1 MQQLRDRAAAAAA
14 AALMADSVPPSPMI
28 AATELELPST
38 PSTPPPLL
46 SQSSKPRK
54 PFSRVT
60 SRSGLF
66 PAGAGGGA
74 AGAGVGVGG
83 GGTPLESSPSFGD
96 ENKFMTVDKDY
107 GRRVLPVPGS
117 PTREGPGGGGS
128 AGAVAGGGAER
139 MLRSGKRARELEPAK
154 GEKEKGKGKEGESES
169 ENVQESEKDAGPGP
183 DRSPARKR
191 RAV

>member
-14 AALMADSVPPSPMI
+14 AALMADSVPPSPTI

-38 PSTPPPLL
+38 PSTPPPPL

-83 GGTPLESSPSFGD
+83 GVGTPLESSPSFGD

-117 PTREGPGGGGS
+117 PTREGRGSGGGGGGS
-128 AGAVAGGGAER
+128 SGVGLAVFVGGEAGLGG
-139 MLRSGKRARELEPAK
+139 M
-154 GEKEKGKGKEGESES
+154 
-169 ENVQESEKDAGPGP
+169 V
-183 DRSPARKR
+183 
-191 RAV
+191 